1 MSHNIIPQY
10 HSSYTEEENLCM
22 HEYLSSA
29 TEKELVQAI
38 FELVTIYS
46 NEKVKQALDDFVEEI
61 KLRYEMKQRYDILL
75 QCRNEWKSY
84 LTQLNR
90 YHEAKEIRIKYQQ
103 YKNSSG
109 YLEKGETLF
118 EFFLGKEYA
127 GQRTYDVEFI
137 RKATFS
143 ENSKN
148 GIHRPTKPK
157 ILYTELSAVPIKEL
171 SKTETFELFGKE
183 NLKSLITILLRN
195 VDGKEI
201 ESAPIILFLT
211 RAFSYENHKKESKL
225 FSSKLKTYNE
235 LEDCCIRYLNETK
248 NYERESKKLQKQDD

>member
-1 MSHNIIPQY
+1 MSHNVIPQY
-10 HSSYTEEENLCM
+10 HPSYTEEENLCM

-46 NEKVKQALDDFVEEI
+46 NDKVKQALDNFIEEI

-75 QCRNEWKSY
+75 QCRNEWKNY
-84 LTQLNR
+84 LTQLDR
-90 YHEAKEIRIKYQQ
+90 YHEAEEIRLKYQQ
-103 YKNSSG
+103 YKNSPG
-109 YLEKGETLF
+109 YLKKGETLF
-118 EFFLGKEYA
+118 RFFLGKEYTR
-127 GQRTYDVEFI
+127 QHTYDEEFI

-143 ENSKN
+143 ESSKN

-171 SKTETFELFGKE
+171 SKSETLELFGKE

-211 RAFSYENHKKESKL
+211 RAFSYENHKKENKL

-235 LEDCCIRYLNETK
+235 LKNCCIDYLDELKSFQAELN
-248 NYERESKKLQKQDD
+248 KLQK